1 MSSIDPQVQA
11 SIISALGGAMTGLLG
26 GNWLGKKRAAAH
38 SGNSSHC
45 EKICGLMVN
54 SFDKLLTALEVAGE
68 PPAVKIAIRDARDS
82 IVTAKNYLG
91 LHGVEAAH
99 AHLESSN

>member
-1 MSSIDPQVQA
+1 MSKGLAMPSIDPDVQNSIA
-11 SIISALGGAMTGLLG
+11 SAIGGAITAFLGGK
-26 GNWLGKKRAAAH
+26 WWQSRHAA
-38 SGNSSHC
+38 SPTHC
-45 EKICGLMVN
+45 EKVCSLLVN

-91 LHGVEAAH
+91 LSGVDGPAEHG
-99 AHLESSN
+99 N